1 MMKLLNYTIIQIL
14 AIYKIM
20 INNKFNT
27 IIIIAKI
34 KMIKMISVVQT
45 IKKQSKINI
54 KKKNL
59 KDN

>member
-20 INNKFNT
+20 INYKFNT

>member
-1 MMKLLNYTIIQIL
+1 
-14 AIYKIM
+14 M

-34 KMIKMISVVQT
+34 KMIKMISVVLT